1 MKHGMIRITLR
12 AITVNKGF
20 MHYNLSS
27 VILRFV
33 VSFVTVQAIAVA
45 GCIFAF
51 KQHRSLK
58 AWLAALAA
66 MLYLNCAYLFLF
78 NPVELRQQL
87 GAGIDYALIYPF
99 FAYMLICLALA
110 PLFVVAAAVTGMG
123 KVYSRF
129 CGAIPPASPVS
140 ACNGR
145 RREFLKMMATGV
157 AVPVAVPSLYGLY
170 VGSAQMKVDDVELA
184 FQDLPAGLDGFTI
197 IHISDMHVG
206 PFMDSATL
214 QSVVRRINAMAPD
227 LVAITGDIINW
238 GSSYID
244 EAAEGLAGLQ
254 AEHGVYGVLG
264 NHDFYC
270 DTERLCSRLE
280 KEGVQMLRNGW
291 REIRPEG
298 GGLLQLVGIDD
309 PQGRLRRGLNIPN
322 LEKALQ
328 QAPGAGFRVLLSH
341 RPTVFDAAA
350 ARGVRLTLAGH
361 THAGQIIAPAG
372 NGHNWSLAK
381 LFYERDYGL
390 YDKNESYLYINR
402 GLGVVGPPMRINCPR
417 EITRI
422 VLRRKNP
429 QV

>member
-1 MKHGMIRITLR
+1 
-12 AITVNKGF
+12 
-20 MHYNLSS
+20 MHYDFSS

-33 VSFVTVQAIAVA
+33 VSFVTAQAIAVA

-51 KQHRSLK
+51 KRHRSLK
-58 AWLAALAA
+58 VWLAALAA

-78 NPVELRQQL
+78 NPVALRQQF

-99 FAYMLICLALA
+99 FAYMLICLALT
-110 PLFVVAAAVTGMG
+110 PLFIVAAAVTGMG
-123 KVYSRF
+123 KFFSRF

-140 ACNGR
+140 DCNGR
-145 RREFLKMMATGV
+145 RRDFLKMMAAGV
-157 AVPVAVPSLYGLY
+157 ALPVAAPSLYGLY

-184 FQDLPAGLDGFTI
+184 FPDLPAGLDSFTI
-197 IHISDMHVG
+197 IQISDLHVG

-214 QSVVRRINAMAPD
+214 QSTVRRINAMAPD

-244 EAAEGLAGLQ
+244 EVIEGLADLQ
-254 AEHGVYGVLG
+254 AEQGVYAVLG
-264 NHDFYC
+264 NHDFFC
-270 DTERLCSRLE
+270 DTESLCSKLE
-280 KEGVQMLRNGW
+280 KKGVQMLRNGW

-309 PQGRLRRGLNIPN
+309 PQGSLRRDMHMPN
-322 LEKALQ
+322 LKKALQ
-328 QAPGAGFRVLLSH
+328 SAPGTGFRVLLSH

-350 ARGVRLTLAGH
+350 SMGVRLTLAGH
-361 THAGQIIAPAG
+361 THGGQIILPAG

-390 YDKNESYLYINR
+390 YDKDGAYLYINR
-402 GLGVVGPPMRINCPR
+402 GLGVVGPPLRINCPR

-422 VLRRKNP
+422 VLRRGNA

>member
-1 MKHGMIRITLR
+1 MIRITLQ
-12 AITVNKGF
+12 ATTVNKGF
-20 MHYNLSS
+20 MHYDLSS

-51 KQHRSLK
+51 KKHASRRAL
-58 AWLAALAA
+58 LAALAA

-78 NPVELRQQL
+78 NPVELRQQF
-87 GAGIDYALIYPF
+87 GAVIDYALIYPF

-110 PLFVVAAAVTGMG
+110 PLFVAVAAVAGIGRVFFRSGSTG
-123 KVYSRF
+123 
-129 CGAIPPASPVS
+129 APAGPVS
-140 ACNGR
+140 DCNGR
-145 RREFLKMMATGV
+145 RREFLKMMAAGV

-170 VGSAQMKVDDVELA
+170 VGSSQMKVDDVELA
-184 FQDLPAGLDGFTI
+184 FPDLPAGLDGFTI
-197 IHISDMHVG
+197 VQISDMHVG

-214 QSVVRRINAMAPD
+214 QSVVGRINAMAPD

-254 AEHGVYGVLG
+254 AEQGVYGVLG

-309 PQGRLRRGLNIPN
+309 PQGRLRRDLNIPN

-328 QAPGAGFRVLLSH
+328 QAPGFGFRVLLSH

-350 ARGVRLTLAGH
+350 SMGTRLTLAGH

-372 NGHNWSLAK
+372 SGHNWSLAK

-390 YDKNESYLYINR
+390 YHKNASYLYINR
-402 GLGVVGPPMRINCPR
+402 GLGFVGPPMRINCPR

-422 VLRRKNP
+422 VLRRKNL